1 MLENLK
7 KYIKGDNKIWWII
20 IFLSIASVLVVY
32 SATGELAFKQR
43 GGNTSYYMFKQL
55 VSIMMGI
62 GIIIVMSNIPYRYYS
77 RFSFL
82 FLCLSIGLLV
92 YALLFGTNI
101 NEATR
106 WVRLPV
112 IGLQFQPS
120 ELAKIAIVIYVA
132 RILAQN
138 QNDKEALK
146 KSFWGIIIATGIV
159 FMLIFTD
166 NLSTAI
172 LLFSVV
178 MIMMIIGRMPFKYIF
193 GTGAIAIGVLA
204 FVLLLGPKV
213 GIKRAE
219 TWVSRIEV
227 FLSPGKG
234 VDTEKNYQSNQAKIA
249 VATGGFLGKG
259 PGNSQQRNFLPHPYS
274 DFIYA
279 IIAEEYG
286 LTGATL
292 TLGAYIFLLWCIGA
306 IVRKSSRTFPALMV
320 AGLGFLLVSQAIIN
334 MGVSVG
340 IFPVTGQP
348 LPLVSMGTSSIVS
361 TCIAFGAI
369 LSVSANNKEEAA
381 KAKIAE
387 NNEEIN

>member
-1 MLENLK
+1 
-7 KYIKGDNKIWWII
+7 
-20 IFLSIASVLVVY
+20 
-32 SATGELAFKQR
+32 
-43 GGNTSYYMFKQL
+43 
-55 VSIMMGI
+55 
-62 GIIIVMSNIPYRYYS
+62 
-77 RFSFL
+77 
-82 FLCLSIGLLV
+82 
-92 YALLFGTNI
+92 
-101 NEATR
+101 
-106 WVRLPV
+106 LPV